1 MDGIKPILFGTV
13 VLHLDAL
20 LQITHGTV
28 VFKSFHIHILFY
40 LNCGGGGGG
49 GREDVAENEIYTRG

>member
-1 MDGIKPILFGTV
+1 MDGIMPILFGTV

-28 VFKSFHIHILFY
+28 VFKTFIFTFY

-49 GREDVAENEIYTRG
+49 RCRTVTLLL